1 MTDVLTV
8 GETMVLMNPTETGP
22 LRYAD
27 RFSKRIGGAES
38 NVAIGLAR
46 LGHDATWVSR
56 VGEDPHGRY
65 VRDTV
70 RGEGVTT
77 EVAFDPD
84 APTGLMFKERREV
97 GESRV
102 FYYRDG
108 SAASRLDPED
118 VPASVVGESEFL
130 HLTGIT
136 PALSASC
143 RDLCFEAAALA
154 REQGTRVSFD
164 PNLRFKLWD
173 EDAMR
178 ETLLPLAERA
188 DVVFPGV
195 EEGKV
200 LLGTTDP
207 AEIAAGFRDREA
219 SEVVVTLGGE
229 GAYVATADVAER
241 VPAVPVE
248 RVVDTV
254 GAGDGFV
261 AGYLSGR
268 LDGLEPLDAA
278 KRAAACGALATTV
291 AGDIEGLP
299 TRADLER
306 FAADTERVAR

>member
-1 MTDVLTV
+1 MTDVLTI

-27 RFSKRIGGAES
+27 RFAKRIGGAES
-38 NVAIGLAR
+38 NVAIGLSR
-46 LGHDATWVSR
+46 LDHDATWVSR
-56 VGEDPHGRY
+56 LGDDPHGRY
-65 VRDTV
+65 VRDTI

-77 EVAFDPD
+77 EVAFDET

-108 SAASRLDPED
+108 SAASRLTPDD
-118 VPASVVGESEFL
+118 VPADVLAESEYL

-136 PALSASC
+136 PALSESC
-143 RDLCFEAAALA
+143 RDLVLEVARLA
-154 REQGTRVSFD
+154 GEQGTRVSFD
-164 PNLRFKLWD
+164 PNLRFKLWNAS
-173 EDAMR
+173 AMR
-178 ETLLPLAERA
+178 ETLLPLAERS

-195 EEGKV
+195 EEGEV
-200 LLGTTDP
+200 LLGTDDP
-207 AEIAAGFRDREA
+207 AEIAAGFRERGAD
-219 SEVVVTLGGE
+219 EVVVTLGGD
-229 GAYVATADVAER
+229 GAFVAADGIERR
-241 VPAVPVE
+241 VPAAPIE

-268 LDGLEPLDAA
+268 LDGLDPLGSAE
-278 KRAAACGALATTV
+278 RASACGALATTV

-299 TRADLER
+299 TREDLTR
-306 FAADTERVAR
+306 FTTGAEQKTR

>member
-8 GETMVLMNPTETGP
+8 GETMVLLNPMESGP
-22 LRYAD
+22 LRYSD
-27 RFSKRIGGAES
+27 RFAKRIGGAES

-46 LGHDATWVSR
+46 LDHESTWVSR
-56 VGEDPHGRY
+56 VGDDPHGRY
-65 VRDTV
+65 VRDTI

-77 EVAFDPD
+77 EVAFDD
-84 APTGLMFKERREV
+84 GAPTGLMFKERREV

-118 VPASVVGESEFL
+118 LPAGEIGESDYL

-136 PALSASC
+136 PALSESC

-154 REQGTRVSFD
+154 REQDTRVSFD

-173 EDAMR
+173 ESAMR

-188 DVVFPGV
+188 DVVFPGT
-195 EEGKV
+195 EEGEV
-200 LLGTTDP
+200 LLGTSDP
-207 AEIAAGFRDREA
+207 EEIAAAFRERGAE
-219 SEVVVTLGGE
+219 EVVVTLGGE
-229 GAYVATADVAER
+229 GAYVDADGVRER
-241 VPAVPVE
+241 VEPTPIE

-268 LDGLEPLDAA
+268 LDGLDPVAA
-278 KRAAACGALATTV
+278 TERAANCGALATTV

-299 TRADLER
+299 TRDDLRRLEGEGEHTR
-306 FAADTERVAR
+306 